1 MTAPRDGIAPVVVC
15 ERDAGALTELGD
27 HLAAVGYGV
36 LPATG
41 AAEVGRLC
49 RYNQPAL
56 VLLGAGLPVA
66 SAVEVIGVIR
76 EGERGEFG
84 HDPGLPIIA
93 VGGRDGE
100 DRRRL
105 VNLGADEYLPGPVR
119 LDELMV
125 RIGTTLRRRHNRR
138 EEPIRAGEIVV
149 DPGRRVVL
157 VGEREVRLAQK
168 EFLLLCIL
176 AGDPTHVFSKEDLVH
191 GAWGPGVHAGRLR
204 SLDSHMS
211 RLRTKLDGGDGQRY
225 VINCW
230 GVGYS
235 LFSGR
240 GRGLR

>member
-15 ERDAGALTELGD
+15 ETDGGALIELGD
-27 HLAAVGYGV
+27 RLAAAGYGV

-41 AAEVGRLC
+41 AVEVGRLC

-56 VLLGAGLPVA
+56 LLLGAGLPVDA
-66 SAVEVIGVIR
+66 AVEVIGVVR
-76 EGERGEFG
+76 EGEEGEVG

-93 VGGRDGE
+93 LGGRDGE

-105 VNLGADEYLPGPVR
+105 TDLGADEYLPGPVR
-119 LDELMV
+119 LDVLMV

-157 VGEREVRLAQK
+157 VGEREVRLAKK

-176 AGDPTHVFSKEDLVH
+176 ATEPTHVFSKEELLHDV
-191 GAWGPGVHAGRLR
+191 WGPGTHVSRGR

-211 RLRTKLDGGDGQRY
+211 RLRTKLDGEGHRY

>member
-15 ERDAGALTELGD
+15 DSDDDTLIVLGD
-27 HLAAVGYGV
+27 RLTAAGYGV
-36 LPATG
+36 LAATG
-41 AAEVGRLC
+41 AGEVGRLC
-49 RYNQPAL
+49 RYNQPGL
-56 VLLGAGLPVA
+56 LLLGAGLPVDAA
-66 SAVEVIGVIR
+66 SEVIGVIR
-76 EGERGEFG
+76 EGQEGEG
-84 HDPGLPIIA
+84 RHDPGLPIIA
-93 VGGRDGE
+93 LGGRDGE

-105 VNLGADEYLPGPVR
+105 TDLGADEYLPGPVR

-157 VGEREVRLAQK
+157 VGEREVRLAKK
-168 EFLLLCIL
+168 EFLLLCVL
-176 AGDPTHVFSKEDLVH
+176 AGDPTRVFSREELLHDV
-191 GAWGPGVHAGRLR
+191 WGPGTHISRTR
-204 SLDSHMS
+204 SLDSHIS
-211 RLRTKLDGGDGQRY
+211 RLRVKLDEEGHRY

>member
-1 MTAPRDGIAPVVVC
+1 MTARRDEIAPVVVC
-15 ERDAGALTELGD
+15 DSDDDTLIVLGD
-27 HLAAVGYGV
+27 RLTAAGYGV

-41 AAEVGRLC
+41 VAEVRRLC
-49 RYNQPAL
+49 RYHQPAL
-56 VLLGAGLPVA
+56 LLLGPGIPVDA
-66 SAVEVIGVIR
+66 AVGVIAVI
-76 EGERGEFG
+76 RGEQEMESR
-84 HDPGLPIIA
+84 HDPDLPIIA
-93 VGGRDGE
+93 LGRRDGE
-100 DRRRL
+100 DRRGL
-105 VNLGADEYLPGPVR
+105 TDLGADEYLPGPVR

-157 VGEREVRLAQK
+157 VGEREVRLAKK

-176 AGDPTHVFSKEDLVH
+176 ATEPTHVFSREELLHDV
-191 GAWGPGVHAGRLR
+191 WGPVTHVSRGR

-211 RLRTKLDGGDGQRY
+211 RLRTKLDGEGHRY

>member
-15 ERDAGALTELGD
+15 ETDGDALIELGD
-27 HLAAVGYGV
+27 RLAAAGYGV

-56 VLLGAGLPVA
+56 LLLGSGLPVDA
-66 SAVEVIGVIR
+66 AVEVIGVVR
-76 EGERGEFG
+76 EGEGGGVG

-93 VGGRDGE
+93 LGGRDGE
-100 DRRRL
+100 DRRHL
-105 VNLGADEYLPGPVR
+105 TDLGADEDLPGPVR

-157 VGEREVRLAQK
+157 VGEREVRLAKK

-176 AGDPTHVFSKEDLVH
+176 AGDPTHVFSKEELLH
-191 GAWGPGVHAGRLR
+191 GVWGPNTPVDRLR

-211 RLRTKLDGGDGQRY
+211 RLRAKLDGEGHRY

>member
-1 MTAPRDGIAPVVVC
+1 MTALRDGIAPVVVC
-15 ERDAGALTELGD
+15 ETDGGALIELGD
-27 HLAAVGYGV
+27 RLAADGYGV

-41 AAEVGRLC
+41 AVEVGRLC

-56 VLLGAGLPVA
+56 LLLGAGLPA
-66 SAVEVIGVIR
+66 DAAVEVIGAIR

-93 VGGRDGE
+93 LGGRDGE

-105 VNLGADEYLPGPVR
+105 IDLGADEYLPGPVR

-157 VGEREVRLAQK
+157 VGEREVRLAKK
-168 EFLLLCIL
+168 EFLLLSIL
-176 AGDPTHVFSKEDLVH
+176 ATEPTHVFSKEELLHDV
-191 GAWGPGVHAGRLR
+191 WGPGTHVSRGR

-211 RLRTKLDGGDGQRY
+211 RLRTKLDGEDHRY